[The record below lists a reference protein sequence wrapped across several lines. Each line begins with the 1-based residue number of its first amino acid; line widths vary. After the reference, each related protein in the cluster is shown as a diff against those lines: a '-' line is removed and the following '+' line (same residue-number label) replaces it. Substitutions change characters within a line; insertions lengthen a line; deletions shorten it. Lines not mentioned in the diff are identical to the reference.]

1 MGLHW
6 AMNGPG
12 SIAAWLVGRRQAR
25 ARDQA
30 DAAPGEPDASDA
42 EGGPSQG
49 PEGPLR

>member
-25 ARDQA
+25 DGAGEG
-30 DAAPGEPDASDA
+30 DAADDDPAA
-42 EGGPSQG
+42 
-49 PEGPLR
+49 